1 MMADLKDKKYYS
13 RKSNIHLKEERD
25 IKIRNMRAY
34 LGSEERHV
42 SSVSKCLLKLIKLNI
57 F

>member
-1 MMADLKDKKYYS
+1 MADLRDKKYYS

-42 SSVSKCLLKLIKLNI
+42 SSV
-57 F
+57 